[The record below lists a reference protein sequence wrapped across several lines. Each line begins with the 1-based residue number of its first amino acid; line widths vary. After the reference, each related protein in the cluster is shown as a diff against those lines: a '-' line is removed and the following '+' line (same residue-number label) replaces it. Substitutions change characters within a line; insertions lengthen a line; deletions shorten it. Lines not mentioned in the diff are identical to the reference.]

1 MKGKNPEYDA
11 VLPYAGKET
20 IQRILEIAK
29 NQTDDTLFASVH
41 TPGTFNNLLFVFRFR
56 KKNQDSESLSM
67 INQNSDICGKKPV
80 MVWIHGGGW
89 SMGSPEETDPTA
101 LGFF

>member
-29 NQTDDTLFASVH
+29 KQTDDTLFASVH
-41 TPGTFNNLLFVFRFR
+41 TTGSHFLLAKVLKR
-56 KKNQDSESLSM
+56 
-67 INQNSDICGKKPV
+67 INSNSDVCGKKPV

>member
-1 MKGKNPEYDA
+1 M
-11 VLPYAGKET
+11 
-20 IQRILEIAK
+20 ILF
-29 NQTDDTLFASVH
+29 L
-41 TPGTFNNLLFVFRFR
+41 LLFILQVLSIIYCSCLDLE

>member
-1 MKGKNPEYDA
+1 M
-11 VLPYAGKET
+11 
-20 IQRILEIAK
+20 EIAK
-29 NQTDDTLFASVH
+29 KQTDDTLFASVH
-41 TPGTFNNLLFVFRFR
+41 TTGSHFLLAKVLKR
-56 KKNQDSESLSM
+56 
-67 INQNSDICGKKPV
+67 INSNSDVCGKKPV